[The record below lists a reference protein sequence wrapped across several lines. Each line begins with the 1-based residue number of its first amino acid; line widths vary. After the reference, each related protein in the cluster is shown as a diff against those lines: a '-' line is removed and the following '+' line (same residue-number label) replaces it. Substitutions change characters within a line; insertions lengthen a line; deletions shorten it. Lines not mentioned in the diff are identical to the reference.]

1 MLKNLKDT
9 QIKLKRLYFRF
20 KMMQL
25 FKKLP
30 YLLWL
35 SLIIVSCQNLTNP
48 DAEPIAKAYD
58 KYLYLSDLEGV
69 VPKNTHG
76 NDSISIVKSFI
87 DQWQLEQVIQHQAED
102 NVIIDNKSIET
113 QLATYKRSLIRF
125 EYEQELIRQKLDT
138 LVKDNEIQ
146 QYYDLHEEN
155 FQLKKPILKVSYI
168 KLPQNAPKISM
179 VKKLFSSKN
188 MRDIDLLEK
197 YCFKYS
203 PNFSL
208 LDTAWHYIDELEKT
222 LPMAKISESD
232 YNNLNRIF
240 EVSENNALYLIV
252 LRDSKFRDSRSPL
265 VFEKDNI
272 KNLILNQR
280 KLTLISQMEKE
291 VFKEAQMNNELEIYD
306 K

>member
-1 MLKNLKDT
+1 MLKILKHG
-9 QIKLKRLYFRF
+9 QITLKRLYFRS

-25 FKKLP
+25 FKNLTS
-30 YLLWL
+30 LL
-35 SLIIVSCQNLTNP
+35 SLSLFLISCSNLS
-48 DAEPIAKAYD
+48 DSKGKPIAKAFD
-58 KYLYLSDLEGV
+58 KYLYSSDLEGL

-76 NDSISIVKSFI
+76 NDSIAIVKAFI
-87 DQWQLEQVIQHQAED
+87 DQWQHEQVIQHQAEN
-102 NVIIDNKSIET
+102 NVNIDNKSIESR
-113 QLATYKRSLIRF
+113 LANYKMSLIRF

-138 LVKDNEIQ
+138 LVGDEEIQ
-146 QYYDLHEEN
+146 KFYNDNKDN

-168 KLPQNAPKISM
+168 KLPENAPKIPM
-179 VKKLFSSKN
+179 VKKLFSSKD
-188 MRDIDLLEK
+188 MRDVDLLEK

-222 LPMAKISESD
+222 LPVSRISENN

-240 EVSENNALYLIV
+240 EISDNNALYLII
-252 LRDSKFRDSRSPL
+252 LRDSKFRDSLSPIA
-265 VFEKDNI
+265 FEKENI

-280 KLTLISQMEKE
+280 KLALINQMEKE
-291 VFKEAQMNNELEIYD
+291 VFAEAQKNNELEIYD